1 VTGGTPTGVALIGLG
16 MVSGTYVA
24 ALGDLT
30 DRLALRGVHARSP
43 EDRARFLEKHRA
55 ALPEG
60 CRAYASVDE
69 IAEDPSV
76 DFVMLA
82 TPPNAREE
90 IVRRLAAA
98 GKHVLMEKP
107 VERTLEA
114 ARRLCG
120 ICEAEGVTLG
130 IVFQHRMRPAA
141 QELARVVTE
150 GRLGALLTIEVAVP
164 WWRPQSYYDE
174 PGRGTYARDGG
185 GVLISQAI
193 HTLDL
198 ALSLAG
204 PVAEVIALT
213 GTSGFHRMES
223 EDFVASGW
231 RLDNGAL
238 GSFFATTASYP
249 GHPDTIGLNGEQ
261 GAALLKGNRLT
272 IDWQDG
278 NREEFGAEA
287 ATGGGADPMAF
298 THEWHREVIAD
309 FAAAIREGR
318 PPLVPGREA
327 LRVHALIAA
336 LERSGREGVRVA
348 VADQ

>member
-1 VTGGTPTGVALIGLG
+1 VNEGTREGVALIGLG
-16 MVSGTYVA
+16 MVSATYVA

-30 DRLALRGVHARSP
+30 DTLALRGVHARSP
-43 EDRARFLEKHRA
+43 EGRARFLARHRS
-55 ALPEG
+55 ALPAE
-60 CRAYASVDE
+60 CRDYASVDE
-69 IAEDPSV
+69 IAADGSV
-76 DFVMLA
+76 EFVIVT
-82 TPPNAREE
+82 TPPNAREA
-90 IVRRLAAA
+90 IVQRLAAA
-98 GKHVLMEKP
+98 GKHILMEKP

-114 ARRLCG
+114 ATRLCG

-141 QELARVVTE
+141 LELARNVRE
-150 GRLGALLTIEVAVP
+150 RRLGALLTAEVTVP

-174 PGRGTYARDGG
+174 PGRGTYERDGG

-198 ALSLAG
+198 ALSLTG
-204 PVAEVIALT
+204 RVAEVTAMT

-231 RLDNGAL
+231 RYQDGAL
-238 GSFFATTASYP
+238 GSFFGTTASYP
-249 GHPDTIGLNGEQ
+249 GHADTIRLNCAKGS
-261 GAALLKGNRLT
+261 ALLKGNRLT

-278 NREEFGAEA
+278 GTEEFGAEA

-298 THEWHREVIAD
+298 THDWHRAVIAD
-309 FAAAIREGR
+309 FAEGLRDGR
-318 PPLVPGREA
+318 PPMVPGREA
-327 LRVHALIAA
+327 LKVHALIAA

-348 VADQ
+348 VA

>member
-1 VTGGTPTGVALIGLG
+1 MAGGTQTGVALVGLG
-16 MVSGTYVA
+16 MVSGAYAA

-30 DRLALRGVHARSP
+30 ERLALRGIHARSP
-43 EDRARFLEKHRA
+43 ESRARFRAKHGA
-55 ALPEG
+55 ALPES
-60 CRAYASVDE
+60 CRDYASVDE
-69 IAEDPSV
+69 IAADPSV
-76 DFVMLA
+76 EFVMLA
-82 TPPNAREE
+82 TPPNGREE

-98 GKHVLMEKP
+98 GKHILMEKP

-114 ARRLCG
+114 AERLCG
-120 ICEAEGVTLG
+120 ICEAAGVTLG

-141 QELARVVTE
+141 QELARIVAG
-150 GRLGALLTIEVAVP
+150 GRLGTLRTVEVAVP

-185 GVLISQAI
+185 GVMISQAI

-198 ALSLAG
+198 VLSLTG
-204 PVAEVIALT
+204 PVAEVTALT

-231 RLDNGAL
+231 RFEGGAL
-238 GSFFATTASYP
+238 GTFFATTASFP
-249 GHPDTIGLNGEQ
+249 GHADTIRLNCAKGS
-261 GAALLKGNRLT
+261 ALLQGNRLT

-278 NREEFGAEA
+278 RCDEFGAEA

-298 THEWHREVIAD
+298 THDWHRAVIAD
-309 FAAAIREGR
+309 FADALEEGR

-336 LERSGREGVRVA
+336 LERSGREGRRVA
-348 VADQ
+348 LA